1 MNKAMNAFE
10 FNIMSFAFFVRD
22 IFVQPEKVL
31 DEVEINQGDNILD
44 YGCGTGSYSFTAT
57 KKVGDRG
64 MLYALDIL
72 ALAVKK
78 IDTLI
83 LKRKISNIK
92 TICSGC
98 ITGLKKNHINAV
110 LFFDTFH
117 MCDNKE
123 SILKEFYRV
132 LKTDGVFYFSD
143 HHMKEEKIISE
154 ITQSGLFSLLSKG
167 QKLYVFKRNK

>member
-1 MNKAMNAFE
+1 MNAFE
-10 FNIMSFAFFVRD
+10 FNIMSFAFYVRD

-31 DEVEINQGDNILD
+31 DEVEINQGDKILD
-44 YGCGTGSYSFTAT
+44 YGCGTGSYSFTAA
-57 KKVGDRG
+57 KIVGDRG
-64 MLYALDIL
+64 MVYALDIVP
-72 ALAVKK
+72 LAVKK

-98 ITGLKKNHINAV
+98 VTGLKNNLIDAV

-123 SILKEFYRV
+123 SILREFYRV
-132 LKTDGVFYFSD
+132 LKTDGALYFSD

-154 ITQSGLFSLLSKG
+154 ITQSGLFSLSSKDR
-167 QKLYVFKRNK
+167 KLYAFKKNK